1 MAEQATKPQ
10 TPEPKPQ
17 PLTVAELV
25 RQLHSLPTYGARKAF
40 YEANPALRAVID
52 PCNFQN

>member
-1 MAEQATKPQ
+1 M
-10 TPEPKPQ
+10 
-17 PLTVAELV
+17 
-25 RQLHSLPTYGARKAF
+25 HSLPTYGARKAF